1 MEKGN
6 DIYAGKIDLED
17 RLLLLICGIC
27 FFPVGIALYYFFQDK
42 KKEYYAKFAKMG
54 AIAGMIIALI
64 LLLLGLLFGI
74 SSLLAM

>member
-6 DIYAGKIDLED
+6 DIYAGKIELED
-17 RLLLLICGIC
+17 RLLLLICGVCC
-27 FFPVGIALYYFFQDK
+27 FPIGIALYYFFKDK

-54 AIAGMIIALI
+54 ATAGMCITFILI
-64 LLLLGLLFGI
+64 LLGIFIGI